1 MKRTFSFLGL
11 LLVLLLAGCG
21 GATAAGPSNQAAAR
35 TPTPIS
41 LQTTPTTPPVPTA
54 TPLPVPVCPQLAVA
68 PAGTA
73 PITAP
78 DLYLATPSTVL
89 AINSADG
96 SVRWQARVAQGNTT
110 LAVLAVDSNIVYAG
124 TQAGE
129 VVALDAANGK
139 MRWCAAAAGPN
150 PILEAAQ
157 GVLYVGGNQS
167 TTVIAFNGD
176 DGKQLWKTSV
186 AGDVSALAAG
196 GGQLYVSAAAV
207 SGPAYF
213 QALKPDTGAA
223 LWQKQISNAA
233 FSQAD
238 MANGWV
244 YVTEQ
249 AYGNYAGYLD
259 AFDASSGTQRWQFQE
274 PQGIGLSQP
283 VLDSGEVY
291 AIDSW
296 GVYAFD
302 AGGGAQRWSVQWQ
315 ALGNMSPRAMNDLLY
330 FLSVNGASGQQT
342 IEALDVSTGAKRW
355 SWSPTATALAA
366 PGASTFASFSG
377 GFPLAY
383 TTGNG
388 GVYVWYAG
396 KVTALNGSN
405 GAQQWQAAIN
415 PGSPQVGVMVVG

>member
-1 MKRTFSFLGL
+1 MKRMFPLLGL
-11 LLVLLLAGCG
+11 LLALLLAGCG
-21 GATAAGPSNQAAAR
+21 SSPTAGPSKQAAAR

-41 LQTTPTTPPVPTA
+41 LRTSPTTPPVPTA
-54 TPLPVPVCPQLAVA
+54 TPLPVPVCPQLAAA

-73 PITAP
+73 PITSP
-78 DLYLATPSTVL
+78 GLYLATPSTVL
-89 AINSADG
+89 ALNPADG

-110 LAVLAVDSNIVYAG
+110 LAALAVDSNIVYAG

-129 VVALDAANGK
+129 VVALDADNGK

-157 GVLYVGGNQS
+157 GALYVGGNQS
-167 TTVIAFNGD
+167 TTVIAFNAD

-186 AGDVSALAAG
+186 AGDVSSLMAG
-196 GGQLYVSAAAV
+196 GGQLYVSAAAAN
-207 SGPAYF
+207 GPAYF

-249 AYGNYAGYLD
+249 PYGNYSGYLD
-259 AFDASSGTQRWQFQE
+259 AFDASGGTQRWQFQE

-302 AGGGAQRWSVQWQ
+302 AGGGAQRWSVQIQ
-315 ALGNMSPRAMNDLLY
+315 ALNMSPRALNDLLY
-330 FLSVNGASGQQT
+330 FLTVNGASGQQT
-342 IEALDVSTGAKRW
+342 VEALDVSNGAKRW
-355 SWSPTATALAA
+355 SWSPTATALVA
-366 PGASTFASFSG
+366 PGATAFSP
-377 GFPLAY
+377 FSSALPLAY

-388 GVYVWYAG
+388 GVYVWYNG
-396 KVTALNGSN
+396 KVTALNGEN
-405 GAQQWQAAIN
+405 GTQQWQAAIN